1 MSEYHQ
7 YEINSPFWR
16 YQHIWYW
23 SVANCFILQVWPIN
37 CDRCSVQ
44 ATVYVTD
51 AASNYHFES
60 CSRMLYA
67 LSRAAV
73 VHHSE
78 RLYVF
83 GGYDGGGTARRAL
96 QSFDMNTG
104 QWTEVTSSV
113 DDVPMSCQ
121 YAVCIDELIYV
132 VTGEATSGGR
142 PDATTGSVVKR
153 RCADSLYTFN
163 PRTLQWCHLARLP
176 EPPHT
181 GSFCATTLGGR
192 IYLTGGLRGGRP
204 YFAVDCFNV
213 ADNTVETVGNTAE
226 GSLSLCSTIRVMHE
240 NFGLWMPV
248 FNHQTHAMISD
259 I

>member
-1 MSEYHQ
+1 M
-7 YEINSPFWR
+7 
-16 YQHIWYW
+16 
-23 SVANCFILQVWPIN
+23 
-37 CDRCSVQ
+37 
-44 ATVYVTD
+44 YVTD
-51 AASNYHFES
+51 AASNYHFEA

-67 LSRAAV
+67 LSRPAV

-83 GGYDGGGTARRAL
+83 GGYDDGGTARRSL
-96 QSFDMNTG
+96 QTFDVNTR
-104 QWTEVTSSV
+104 QWTEVTSGV
-113 DDVPMSCQ
+113 NDVRMSCQ

-132 VTGEATSGGR
+132 VTGNATSGGR
-142 PDATTGSVVKR
+142 YEVATGSVSKH

-163 PRTLQWCHLARLP
+163 PRTLQWCHLTRLP

-204 YFAVDCFNV
+204 YYAVDCFNV
-213 ADNTVETVGNTAE
+213 PDNTVDTVGNTVE

-240 NFGLWMPV
+240 NFGL
-248 FNHQTHAMISD
+248 
-259 I
+259 

>member
-1 MSEYHQ
+1 M
-7 YEINSPFWR
+7 
-16 YQHIWYW
+16 
-23 SVANCFILQVWPIN
+23 L
-37 CDRCSVQ
+37 RCPVQ

-96 QSFDMNTG
+96 QSFDTNTG

-142 PDATTGSVVKR
+142 PDATTGSAVKR

-204 YFAVDCFNV
+204 YYAVDCFNV
-213 ADNTVETVGNTAE
+213 ADNSVETVGNTAE

-240 NFGLWMPV
+240 NFGL
-248 FNHQTHAMISD
+248 
-259 I
+259 